1 MRVDAES
8 IHVRDGPVWTS
19 AGVTAGIDLALAL
32 VEDDVGAD
40 VAQHVARWLV
50 MFLRRP
56 GGQTQFAAP
65 LWSAPA
71 EREPIRAVQDLIHL
85 RPEDDLSVPVLARH
99 AAMSER
105 NFSRQFTR
113 EVGCPPARY
122 VEEMRV
128 QAARRLLEQAGPG
141 VEQVARLAGFGT
153 AETMRRAFLRRVGV
167 APADYRRRFCLDA
180 PSIHDPNAPSA
191 HDPDQPVPAPTHQP
205 NQQEVMS

>member
-1 MRVDAES
+1 
-8 IHVRDGPVWTS
+8 
-19 AGVTAGIDLALAL
+19 
-32 VEDDVGAD
+32 
-40 VAQHVARWLV
+40 

-71 EREPIRAVQDLIHL
+71 GREPIRSVQDLIHL
-85 RPEDDLSVPVLARH
+85 RPEDDLSVPALARH

-128 QAARRLLEQAGPG
+128 QAARRLLEQVSPG
-141 VEQVARLAGFGT
+141 VEHVARLAGFGT

-180 PSIHDPNAPSA
+180 PSNRDPDAPSA
-191 HDPDQPVPAPTHQP
+191 HDPDPDSDDRIPGPTHQP